1 MHELALADS
10 VVKAALRAADDAG
23 LDRIERVFVKIGEL
37 QQIQRDLF
45 EFSLTDVLPAQDSRL
60 AGVVFD
66 IVEEPVR
73 FRCRVCET
81 DYGRDDV
88 GLDGESDQSEAIHF
102 IPELSHAFARCPA
115 CGSPDFDIE
124 AGRGITLERI
134 EGSSE
139 DDPG

>member
-23 LDRIERVFVKIGEL
+23 MDRITRIVVKVGEL
-37 QQIQRDLF
+37 QQIERDLF
-45 EFSLTDVLPAQDSRL
+45 EFSLTEVLPSQDSRL
-60 AGVVFD
+60 TGVVFD
-66 IVEEPVR
+66 IAGELVR

-81 DYGRDDV
+81 EYGRDDI
-88 GLDGESDQSEAIHF
+88 GIDGESDQSEAIHF

-115 CGSPDFDIE
+115 CGSPDFDIK